1 MTSRYEARVAAA
13 VIPGILALALLLST
27 GEAAASFAVGERPT
41 PTPLGVVC
49 STTVPFPSPP
59 TSPRRLAQ
67 SQTADDRPV
76 TVLFF
81 GGR

>member
-41 PTPLGVVC
+41 PTPLGGGLLDHGAVPIAADLPA
-49 STTVPFPSPP
+49 TTR
-59 TSPRRLAQ
+59 TI
-67 SQTADDRPV
+67 AD
-76 TVLFF
+76 
-81 GGR
+81 GG